1 MSNRVLLWRH
11 GQTDW
16 NVANRFQGHSDIPLN
31 DVGKAQAKHAAQ
43 VLAGMKPTMIIS
55 SDLERARFTAQE
67 LADLVNLKVSVTPLL
82 RETNGGQWEGK
93 TGAQNRADDFEN
105 FVRWIDGEDH
115 PAGTTGE
122 RRSEVAARATKAINE
137 ALAGKDD
144 QLLVVTTHGGTARCL
159 LGHLLQ
165 LPISHWGVIGGLSNA
180 SWSIVQ
186 TNPRGW
192 HLVEH
197 NAGSIPEPVFGEESG
212 APAMP
217 DWVK

>member
-31 DVGKAQAKHAAQ
+31 EVGKAQAKHAAQ

-67 LADLVNLKVSVTPLL
+67 LADLVNLEVGVTHLL

-93 TGAQNRADDFEN
+93 TGAQNRADDLEN

-122 RRSEVAARATKAINE
+122 RRSEVASRATQAINE
-137 ALAGKDD
+137 ALAGKDN
-144 QLLVVTTHGGTARCL
+144 QLLESQLMAVLRDVFLDISCNYQFHIGALLADYQMHHG
-159 LGHLLQ
+159 Q
-165 LPISHWGVIGGLSNA
+165 LFKQIHAVGI
-180 SWSIVQ
+180 
-186 TNPRGW
+186 
-192 HLVEH
+192 
-197 NAGSIPEPVFGEESG
+197 
-212 APAMP
+212 
-217 DWVK
+217 